1 MPPKFNMFNGHAR
14 RTNSK
19 PDEFNKP
26 LFVQGHHVGGNDAT
40 QKAAANGKLQKL
52 LDGERKEAEALV

>member
-1 MPPKFNMFNGHAR
+1 MFNGHAR

-19 PDEFNKP
+19 PDKFNKP
-26 LFVQGHHVGGNDAT
+26 FFVQGHHVGGNDAT
-40 QKAAANGKLQKL
+40 QKAAANGKLQEL